1 MSSRPVRAAKFA
13 GVIAAGVALGMAAVG
28 GSYALWNKSI
38 PAGTGIIRS
47 ADFLITLTGLNNTG
61 TYDMVLPDGTPATV
75 QLTSAAAPMDQ
86 LFPGT
91 PVYAGVSVG
100 NATTAGSAFTVKA
113 TLPEPALITDTGP
126 GTGLSQ
132 YLRVQSATATNLSQ
146 CPTVSAS
153 AYQTAFSGVQIPKG
167 GSAVICFRVQ
177 LTDAAPSVLQGQSA
191 AIAVPLTVEQI
202 P

>member
-1 MSSRPVRAAKFA
+1 MPTRPVRAAKITA
-13 GVIAAGVALGMAAVG
+13 MIAAGVALGMTAVG
-28 GSYALWNKSI
+28 GSYALWNKLV
-38 PAGTGIIRS
+38 PAGTGTIRS
-47 ADFLITLTGLNNTG
+47 ADFLITLTGSNNTG
-61 TYDMVLPDGTPATV
+61 THNMALADGAPATV
-75 QLTSAAAPMDQ
+75 QLTSIAAPLDE

-113 TLPEPALITDTGP
+113 TLPKPALITDSGP

-132 YLRVQSATATNLSQ
+132 YLSVQSTVGTNLTQ

-153 AYQTAFSGVQIPKG
+153 AYQNSFPGVQIPKG
-167 GSAVICFRVQ
+167 GSAVICFRIQ
-177 LTDAAPSVLQGQSA
+177 LTDAAPSVVQGQSA
-191 AIAVPLTVEQI
+191 SIAVPLFVEQI